1 MDLTPSNRTAC
12 AHGAA
17 PQKDV
22 TRQKSNTVIC
32 VLGLGKRGSACTSWL
47 MVHADSS
54 RPAAQQTLHSHGPP
68 RVHASACAV
77 ARATPPA
84 CPLGGW
90 GLGIVHHGG
99 KQLRT
104 PVLLQCG
111 ELIVR
116 VVRNN
121 KEGVKVASGL
131 AQASVSWR
139 VRGPVPGR
147 PPGRD
152 RRCPGGC
159 TTGRTH
165 CVSLALNT
173 C

>member
-1 MDLTPSNRTAC
+1 
-12 AHGAA
+12 
-17 PQKDV
+17 
-22 TRQKSNTVIC
+22 
-32 VLGLGKRGSACTSWL
+32 

-159 TTGRTH
+159 TTGRTL

-173 C
+173 CCAHTSWCNSTCAPCGNCQSRDQNASSFPAHCTPTAVKWLCTFA